1 MSLDSTEKVYQSDL
15 MHITPKADADIYGL
29 KGDWVLRGLEL
40 DIGTGQVAL
49 HPGAALLQGR
59 LYELSQLKTISTAG
73 LTGNYWVGL
82 NADLTQVN
90 SSNGTFNNNQFTLT
104 TNTTGAFGNLRDG
117 DIQAFIPLWRV
128 SGGVPSRV
136 TLPYEDDTLLND
148 HFINGWSD
156 TGEGGASH
164 IRRVGRTVVMTL
176 SIRKNTDLAN
186 RTFINIDPVF
196 RPSWNTFS
204 AGVRNI
210 SAGAVTL
217 LAHPSGDVETYLAT
231 LSANDTIRGELT
243 WLIDQPKQ

>member
-59 LYELSQLKTISTAG
+59 LYELSQLKTISTTG
-73 LTGNYWVGL
+73 ITGNYWVGL

-136 TLPYEDDTLLND
+136 TLLYEEDIPLKSQ
-148 HFINGWSD
+148 FINGWSGI
-156 TGEGGASH
+156 GEDSH
-164 IRRVGRTVVMTL
+164 IRRVGRTVVMTIA
-176 SIRKNTDLAN
+176 IRKSTDPTN
-186 RTFINIDPVF
+186 PTFIKLDPVF
-196 RPSWNTFS
+196 RPSWRVSSVGTQNSDGRAITMLAS
-204 AGVRNI
+204 PLGEVYTVSSII
-210 SAGAVTL
+210 STD
-217 LAHPSGDVETYLAT
+217 DV
-231 LSANDTIRGELT
+231 IRGEFT
-243 WLIDQPKQ
+243 WLIDQPNQ

>member
-90 SSNGTFNNNQFTLT
+90 SSNGTFTNNQFTLT
-104 TNTTGAFGNLRDG
+104 TNTTGAFGNLREG

-136 TLPYEDDTLLND
+136 TLPYEEDMPLNSQ
-148 HFINGWSD
+148 FINGWSA
-156 TGEGGASH
+156 TGDDSH
-164 IRRVGRTVVMTL
+164 IRRVGRMVVMTI
-176 SIRKNTDLAN
+176 SIRKSTDPTSV
-186 RTFINIDPVF
+186 TFIKLDPGF
-196 RPSWNTFS
+196 RPSWRIWSVCTITGGRAINVLANPSGEVYPVF
-204 AGVRNI
+204 
-210 SAGAVTL
+210 VTL
-217 LAHPSGDVETYLAT
+217 STNDV
-231 LSANDTIRGELT
+231 IQGEFT
-243 WLIDQPKQ
+243 WMIDQPKQ